1 MAKFTRQAW
10 PQQVVWV
17 QTGVPHDK
25 FYWLQVP
32 SAAAKPGQ
40 KIVATV
46 KGQAVTLTGDIPKGW
61 TLRLND
67 ALLNLDEP
75 VVVTV
80 NGQQVF
86 QGKVP
91 RTEAVIRTAL
101 TERLDAQICPT
112 ALLTL

>member
-32 SAAAKPGQ
+32 AAAAKPGQ